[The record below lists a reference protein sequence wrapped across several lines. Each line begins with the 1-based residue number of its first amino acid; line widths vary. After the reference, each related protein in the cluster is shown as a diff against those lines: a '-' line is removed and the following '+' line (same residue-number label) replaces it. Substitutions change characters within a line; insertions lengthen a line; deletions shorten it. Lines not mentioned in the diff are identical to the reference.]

1 MIFGVYSVRDHL
13 TGFMTPV
20 LEQNEAVAVR
30 NFSMA
35 CDRMKAE
42 SSVMA
47 WKPSDFALYQI
58 GSFDSESGLIAPVQ
72 PPVLVCH
79 GDSVSGGSKDGKV

>member
-1 MIFGVYSVRDHL
+1 MIFSVYSVRDHL

-20 LEQNEAVAVR
+20 LEANDPVAVR

-35 CDRMKAE
+35 CDKMKAD

-47 WKPSDFALYQI
+47 WRSSDFALFKI
-58 GSFDSESGLIAPVQ
+58 ATFDSDSGLMTPIQ
-72 PPVLVCH
+72 PPELVVN
-79 GDSVSGGSKDGKV
+79 GDSVGGMK